1 MYRKL
6 LSISQ
11 VFCFSL
17 FLSNQV
23 FCQIELDFSFIQYQ
37 EEYQPLTSGD
47 TIWGMNN
54 EKFGLDVTAIDNFER
69 IIPLPEPLII
79 NQLEEW
85 VFDYLIF
92 AVSGGNGIASFNE
105 DLNQENILVLSP
117 ATTFN
122 YMSPLNDPENTDQ
135 GYIIYSLD
143 EDYLRI
149 DFQNLAH
156 SEELHLGDGRLIS
169 RFNFQVEY
177 RIADSRTRYIYG
189 PSIIS
194 TELRQHLGSI
204 YIFSF
209 FAVELSQYDEF
220 GEWDNYYDGEMLLL
234 IGLPD
239 EPMQTRISDVN
250 FWDPQISL
258 IDFPSESTV
267 YEFNILPPSSNNE
280 LVLLEDKIKFYPNP
294 TTDFLMVDPIKE
306 DLFDRDDVYF
316 KIFSIDGKLLLNHHL
331 NQTSQIDLRSLNS
344 GSYLLKITS
353 DKFNAYGRI
362 IKK

>member
-6 LSISQ
+6 LCLTQ

-17 FLSNQV
+17 FLTTQV
-23 FCQIELDFSFIQYQ
+23 FSQIEIDFSFIQYQ
-37 EEYQPLTSGD
+37 EDYQPLTSGD

-54 EKFGLDVTAIDNFER
+54 EKFGLATVDFLREFRLNP
-69 IIPLPEPLII
+69 PLVVKGAED
-79 NQLEEW
+79 W
-85 VFDYLIF
+85 VFDEIRSVITGATGF
-92 AVSGGNGIASFNE
+92 VSFE
-105 DLNQENILVLSP
+105 NQTLLENILFLSP
-117 ATTFN
+117 ASTRS
-122 YMSPLNDPENTDQ
+122 YISPLIDLENEDQ
-135 GYIIYSLD
+135 GFIIFKRTD
-143 EDYLRI
+143 DFIII

-156 SEELHLGDGRLIS
+156 SEELSIGTGNLIS
-169 RFNFQVEY
+169 RFNFQIEY

-194 TELRQHLGSI
+194 PELRQQLGVD
-204 YIFSF
+204 YIFTF
-209 FAVELSQYDEF
+209 FGFELSQYDEF
-220 GEWDNYYDGEMLLL
+220 GDWDDLYDVEIIHL
-234 IGLPD
+234 IGLPE
-239 EPMQTRISDVN
+239 EPSSTRISSID
-250 FWDPQISL
+250 FWIPQISL
-258 IDFPSESTV
+258 IGFPSESTV

-294 TTDFLMVDPIKE
+294 TTDYLMVDPIKE

-316 KIFSIDGKLLLNHHL
+316 KIFSIDGKLLLNHQL

-353 DKFNAYGRI
+353 DKFHAYGRI